1 MVREAHS
8 ADCTTVRDWTRDAW
22 RSARV
27 RHSVGPDPN
36 SLRCRYRRHGEGGR
50 RSLSDKRGW
59 RCGGAIGMR
68 DRLAGRKSHADR
80 VARDGSRDRGCR
92 RRMRPSAAVGKG
104 FRLDPLS
111 AIIVPAQRQ
120 MRRVGLGVRVN
131 MRVDAIG
138 FSGLGLGRIGVAPGR
153 PPLCHGRLCCR
164 DLPWLP
170 PLCPPAPPDDRIS
183 PALLRQRRLAA
194 PSPKRPPTNKERTS
208 GTRLSPSTTS
218 LRHATRPPRERT
230 AASRRVRG
238 TSSATPAR
246 PRAT

>member
-1 MVREAHS
+1 MTSGGGA
-8 ADCTTVRDWTRDAW
+8 AA
-22 RSARV
+22 
-27 RHSVGPDPN
+27 GPLECVTA
-36 SLRCRYRRHGEGGR
+36 SRGGR
-50 RSLSDKRGW
+50 ATLIALRATAPEIGAAGAGCGRALPSGKDFGLTLCPRSSSRRSG
-59 RCGGAIGMR
+59 RCGASVSVCASICVSTRSDSPALGWGE
-68 DRLAGRKSHADR
+68 LA
-80 VARDGSRDRGCR
+80 SR
-92 RRMRPSAAVGKG
+92 PVG
-104 FRLDPLS
+104 
-111 AIIVPAQRQ
+111 
-120 MRRVGLGVRVN
+120 
-131 MRVDAIG
+131 
-138 FSGLGLGRIGVAPGR
+138 